1 MLQPHPTRPLTAKQ
15 QQRRQRIL
23 SATREL
29 VAMHGYT
36 GMIMRDVA
44 IHADVSPTTLY
55 NLYNTKD
62 ELLLAALR
70 DKLVE
75 NLSLPPA
82 RTFACGYDYFAAML
96 KNSVHQT
103 LESPAYAHA
112 ITQALM
118 NAAPGDRMVVY
129 LIDNVQRGL
138 RDGLE
143 AMLERSELVAGA
155 PLDRL
160 AQDMTSTFWGSQL
173 LLAKGALALAD
184 LETTLNRQFL
194 SLLIPTARPV
204 VRRQLEAQLAGLD
217 CDSVEAR

>member
-29 VAMHGYT
+29 VALHGYA

-82 RTFACGYDYFAAML
+82 QNFACGYDYFAAML
-96 KNSVHQT
+96 KNSVRQT

-118 NAAPGDRMVVY
+118 NAAPGDPMVVY

-138 RDGLE
+138 QHGLE

-184 LETTLNRQFL
+184 LEATLNRQFL
-194 SLLIPTARPV
+194 SLLIPAARPTA
-204 VRRQLEAQLAGLD
+204 RRQLEAQLAGLD
-217 CDSVEAR
+217 CDSAEAP